1 MRLEKLKAL
10 IEKYNAYSLSY
21 GEFIKLSKIERRYNE
36 EIWNLPI

>member
-10 IEKYNAYSLSY
+10 IEKYNAYGMTC

-36 EIWNLPI
+36 EI